1 MSAVPQRGEATA
13 LWLQQPAWA
22 ARKIPD
28 QDAGGGWFLLLFAL
42 FWNGIAWAVT
52 IMMWHADPRIGV
64 QHFFVLLFPLI
75 GILVMAGAIYS
86 LVRRSRYGVPLFE
99 LATLPAPLGRVLA
112 GHVKVERGLPPASK
126 VDVVLKAI
134 HQTVI
139 RSGKSNATR
148 EEIVWEHRR
157 TLPGALESGAGVTI
171 PIAFAIPR
179 EAPETTLGNSRDR
192 ILWRLEVTSAVA
204 GVDFSAR
211 FEVPVFYTP
220 ESDTPLTPEEL
231 ARIG

>member
-1 MSAVPQRGEATA
+1 MPG
-13 LWLQQPAWA
+13 
-22 ARKIPD
+22 
-28 QDAGGGWFLLLFAL
+28 
-42 FWNGIAWAVT
+42 
-52 IMMWHADPRIGV
+52 
-64 QHFFVLLFPLI
+64 
-75 GILVMAGAIYS
+75 
-86 LVRRSRYGVPLFE
+86 
-99 LATLPAPLGRVLA
+99 TLG
-112 GHVKVERGLPPASK
+112 
-126 VDVVLKAI
+126 
-134 HQTVI
+134 
-139 RSGKSNATR
+139 
-148 EEIVWEHRR
+148 
-157 TLPGALESGAGVTI
+157 SGAGVLI